1 MASTIISAHV
11 SSAVRLFIIPAH
23 ISREM
28 PMSKTMHPKGIY
40 VLLSETVKISYFILY
55 TFMVEL
61 SALELTLFLFSR
73 ILVCS

>member
-1 MASTIISAHV
+1 
-11 SSAVRLFIIPAH
+11 
-23 ISREM
+23 M